1 MPYLPSKVRMMS
13 SGSDAPPDTATR
25 SADRSRPVMSCL
37 ARACSMV
44 RTPPTTVQRSFP
56 SASRMAAGT
65 KRGTI
70 DRQPPYR
77 TNTLISDERPNTWKK
92 GSTASTTSSARA
104 PNSPPAIV
112 QFMYSWKWVSSAPF
126 GLPVVPLVVD
136 EHGGV
141 VGDPG
146 LHVAARRG
154 PRRGAEQ
161 RGAEQRGAEQRGAE
175 QLLGRAC
182 AVGQRVLAADQ
193 VQRHAGALAGA
204 AGRRGPTTEADKDG
218 RRGVGQVVFELG
230 CHQQRVERQHDKPG
244 LERPEVGGQELRHVR
259 QLQPDDLPWEQAGLA
274 QAGGETAG
282 LPVELAVRH
291 HGSAGQADRSLRR
304 GHSRLRQD
312 GRQVE
317 AHPSPFWPRCSWG
330 NIRQ

>member
-44 RTPPTTVQRSFP
+44 GTPPTTVQRSFS

-161 RGAEQRGAEQRGAE
+161 RVAEQRGAE

-204 AGRRGPTTEADKDG
+204 AGRRGRHPADPTEGRPRGAGGPARRSGTAARRCAG
-218 RRGVGQVVFELG
+218 RRG
-230 CHQQRVERQHDKPG
+230 
-244 LERPEVGGQELRHVR
+244 
-259 QLQPDDLPWEQAGLA
+259 
-274 QAGGETAG
+274 
-282 LPVELAVRH
+282 
-291 HGSAGQADRSLRR
+291 
-304 GHSRLRQD
+304 
-312 GRQVE
+312 
-317 AHPSPFWPRCSWG
+317 WPRRPDRRS
-330 NIRQ
+330 R